1 MGKLFQVHIIIALLC
16 LFSFEQTVIKEN
28 TIENAAPKSSSSRTY
43 GRIIAYNVFELT
55 EQQRITEACSTLL
68 DETYNY
74 KFPILI
80 GLVLTNCHIVT
91 HGNIPYQTDTSPP
104 NASSTV

>member
-1 MGKLFQVHIIIALLC
+1 MGKLFQLHIVIALLC
-16 LFSFEQTVIKEN
+16 LFSFEQIVIKEN
-28 TIENAAPKSSSSRTY
+28 TIENATPKSNSSRAY

-55 EQQRITEACSTLL
+55 EEQRITEACSTLL

-74 KFPILI
+74 KSPISI
-80 GLVLTNCHIVT
+80 GLVLTDCHIVT
-91 HGNIPYQTDTSPP
+91 HGSIPYQTDTSPP